1 MKFKKQLWLLAGGN
15 GSGKST
21 FYHTQLAARGV
32 PFVNAD
38 ILAKE
43 LYPLAPELHSYDAA
57 ILATQ
62 MRMQLLREERS
73 FCFETVFSH
82 PSKIDFVAQ
91 AKTAGYEIILVF
103 IHLRDVSLNQARI
116 AQRISEG
123 GHYVPEE
130 KVISRI
136 PRVFKLIKKTLPL
149 CNHTYIL
156 NNSRADNPF
165 QQVAVIHD
173 GQLELKSHPLPEW
186 CQELLTDYMS
196 QSSE

>member
-1 MKFKKQLWLLAGGN
+1 MKHKKQLWLLAGGN

-21 FYHTQLAARGV
+21 FYHTQLAARGI
-32 PFVNAD
+32 PFINAD

-57 ILATQ
+57 LLATQ
-62 MRMQLLREERS
+62 MRFQLLREERS

-103 IHLRDVSLNQARI
+103 IHLNDVSLNQARI
-116 AQRISEG
+116 AQRMSEG

-136 PRVFKLIKKTLPL
+136 PRVLKLIKQTLPL

-156 NNSRADNPF
+156 DNSRADNPF

-173 GQLELKSHPLPEW
+173 GQLELKSHSLPEW

-196 QSSE
+196 PSSE